1 MAECKRP
8 LIYSQNAADRFS
20 SLAATPW
27 RHTALCVKQP
37 EREARDFG
45 DIAELLRVNRGQ
57 ISRRELEELCRQFAP
72 PEIGA
77 KLLSLL

>member
-1 MAECKRP
+1 MPPTVSHRWRP
-8 LIYSQNAADRFS
+8 RLGGTRRCASNN
-20 SLAATPW
+20 
-27 RHTALCVKQP
+27 P

-45 DIAELLRVNRGQ
+45 DIAELLRVNRGR
-57 ISRRELEELCRQFAP
+57 ISRGELEELCRQFAP